1 MPITHSAMP
10 ILLCCSIFVLNGC
23 NDDNTNSTPIPEESI
38 QATEEP
44 AQATEEPTQATEEP
58 AQATEEPTQ
67 AAEESDPSLAIEEDN
82 CDVDNFQLL
91 DFTPWQRENGYWVGE
106 YTLLGAD
113 GTPQVSSRWP
123 YRYDNYKGFIHL
135 EVIGNA
141 IKQRNVF
148 LYPPKLAELCDAT
161 TEALGNGQCGINGNE
176 KIFSAD
182 QKATDCSGNISGP
195 FESFGMTL
203 DTNTTLI
210 GDDTVLYQVRMPD
223 GSIMQNQLTTLPPN
237 DSRVR
242 TAQGFFS
249 GSSTYASYYR
259 ERKVTQEEF
268 FQLLAAARIEYNILE
283 TDHCGYDNANQ
294 PSQTTCDEHFGLD
307 LSAE

>member
-1 MPITHSAMP
+1 MSIPHYFIPA
-10 ILLCCSIFVLNGC
+10 LLCLSVSMLIGC
-23 NDDNTNSTPIPEESI
+23 NDDNTNST
-38 QATEEP
+38 AT
-44 AQATEEPTQATEEP
+44 
-58 AQATEEPTQ
+58 
-67 AAEESDPSLAIEEDN
+67 AIETPPSETEDSSVLAVN
-82 CDVDNFQLL
+82 DEDCDLDNFQLL
-91 DFTPWQRENGYWVGE
+91 DFKPWQREHGYWIGE

-123 YRYDNYKGFIHL
+123 YRYDNYQGFIHL
-135 EVIGNA
+135 EVVGNA

-148 LYPPKLAELCDAT
+148 LYPPKLAEQCDET
-161 TEALGNGQCGINGNE
+161 TTALGNGICGINGNE

-203 DTNTTLI
+203 DTYTTLI

-237 DSRVR
+237 DTRVR
-242 TAQGFFS
+242 TAQGFYLNAP
-249 GSSTYASYYR
+249 TYASYYR

-268 FQLLAAARIEYNILE
+268 FKLLAEARTKYNILE
-283 TDHCGYDNANQ
+283 TDYCGYDNTNQ
-294 PSQTTCDEHFGLD
+294 PSQTTCDEHF
-307 LSAE
+307 E